1 MRARVACLAASL
13 ALLMAGPAAAACVPR
28 TSSAAV
34 EDDVMCLV
42 CGVPLSLAVDSPQA
56 QRERALIARLAA
68 RCQTKPQIEQAL
80 VAEYGPEVL
89 ATPQGGGWRLTAW
102 LVPALVVVLLTGGL
116 GLATGVLR
124 RTAPPPA

>member
-1 MRARVACLAASL
+1 MRARALCLAVLL
-13 ALLMAGPAAAACVPR
+13 ALTVAAPAAAACVPR
-28 TSSAAV
+28 TSAAAV

-42 CGVPLSLAVDSPQA
+42 CGVPLALAVDSPQA

-68 RCQTKPQIEQAL
+68 RCETKPQIERAL

-89 ATPQGGGWRLTAW
+89 ASPQGGGWRVTAW
-102 LVPALVVVLLTGGL
+102 LVPLAIVVLLTAGL

-124 RTAPPPA
+124 RSPAPRA